1 MKRAELYNYSNGERF
16 FGKTAKEVFIEIE
29 KENVWNEAETK
40 SGIGSSILQTKKIV
54 EQIPKVLNDLNIK
67 SIFDIPCGDFNWFQ
81 KIDLTGKQYCGG
93 DIVEKIITYNNSK
106 FKKDNTNFIV
116 FNLLEEI
123 PKYYDLIFCRDC
135 LVHFSFADIEKTISN
150 IKDSGSKY
158 LIATTFPEEES
169 NENIITGGWRPIDLT
184 KEPFNFP
191 KPVMLINEN
200 CTEMAGRFSDKS
212 LGVWEIKTL
221 R

>member
-1 MKRAELYNYSNGERF
+1 MKRADLYNYSNGARF
-16 FGKTAKEVFIEIE
+16 VGKTVKEVFTEIE
-29 KENVWNEAETK
+29 KENVWIEEETK

-54 EQIPKVLNDLNIK
+54 EQIPKVLSDLNIK

-81 KIDLTGKQYCGG
+81 KIDLTGKVYCGG
-93 DIVEKIITYNNSK
+93 DIVEKIITHNNSK
-106 FKKDNTNFIV
+106 YKKDNINFIV

-123 PKYYDLIFCRDC
+123 PTNYDLIFCRDC
-135 LVHFSFADIEKTISN
+135 LVHFSYADIEKALYN
-150 IKDSGSKY
+150 IKKSGSKY
-158 LIATTFPEEES
+158 FITTTFPEEES

-191 KPVMLINEN
+191 QPIMIINED
-200 CTEMAGRFSDKS
+200 CTEMDGRFSDKS

>member
-1 MKRAELYNYSNGERF
+1 MKRADLYNYSNGARF
-16 FGKTAKEVFIEIE
+16 VGKTVKEVFTEIE
-29 KENVWNEAETK
+29 KENVWIEEETK

-54 EQIPKVLNDLNIK
+54 EQIPKVLSDLNIK

-81 KIDLTGKQYCGG
+81 KIDLTGKVYCGG
-93 DIVEKIITYNNSK
+93 DIVEKIITHNNSK
-106 FKKDNTNFIV
+106 YKKDNINFIV

-123 PKYYDLIFCRDC
+123 PTNYDLIFCRDC
-135 LVHFSFADIEKTISN
+135 LVHFSYADIEKALYN
-150 IKDSGSKY
+150 IKKSGSKY
-158 LIATTFPEEES
+158 FITTTFPEEES

-191 KPVMLINEN
+191 QPIMIINED
-200 CTEMAGRFSDKS
+200 CTEMDGRFSDKS
-212 LGVWEIKTL
+212 LGIWEIKTL

>member
-1 MKRAELYNYSNGERF
+1 MKRADLYNYSNGARF
-16 FGKTAKEVFIEIE
+16 VGKTAKEVFTEIE
-29 KENVWNEAETK
+29 KENVWIEEETK
-40 SGIGSSILQTKKIV
+40 SGFGSSLTQTKKII
-54 EQIPKVLNDLNIK
+54 EEIPNVLEKLNIN

-81 KIDLTGKQYCGG
+81 KIDLAGKVYCGG
-93 DIVEKIITYNNSK
+93 DIVEKIITHNNSK
-106 FKKDNTNFIV
+106 YKKGNINFIV

-123 PKYYDLIFCRDC
+123 PANYDLIFCRDC
-135 LVHFSFADIEKTISN
+135 LVHFSYADIEKALYN
-150 IKDSGSKY
+150 IKKSGSKY
-158 LIATTFPEEES
+158 FITTTFPEEES

-200 CTEMAGRFSDKS
+200 CTEMDGRFSDKS

>member
-1 MKRAELYNYSNGERF
+1 MKRADLYNYSNGERF

-29 KENVWNEAETK
+29 KENVWIEEETK

-54 EQIPKVLNDLNIK
+54 EQIPKVLSDLNIK

-81 KIDLTGKQYCGG
+81 KIDLTGKVYCGG
-93 DIVEKIITYNNSK
+93 DIVEKIITHNNSK
-106 FKKDNTNFIV
+106 YKKDNINFIV

-123 PKYYDLIFCRDC
+123 PTNYDLIFCRDC
-135 LVHFSFADIEKTISN
+135 LVHFSYADIEKALYN
-150 IKDSGSKY
+150 IKKSGSKY
-158 LIATTFPEEES
+158 FITTTFPEEES

-191 KPVMLINEN
+191 QPIMIINED
-200 CTEMAGRFSDKS
+200 CTEMDGRFSDKS
-212 LGVWEIKTL
+212 LGIWEIKTL